1 MRESV
6 RVRERGK
13 TDRYELLLMN
23 LACGYWLNAI
33 LQPLFPHELKSNLL
47 VRNFAR
53 VLSSIF
59 SANAFDDCLKWSFI
73 SFMKLPKNL
82 ASRSTGAKK
91 AKKTK

>member
-1 MRESV
+1 M
-6 RVRERGK
+6 RERGK
-13 TDRYELLLMN
+13 TERYELLLMN

-33 LQPLFPHELKSNLL
+33 LQPLFPHELKSNLP

-59 SANAFDDCLKWSFI
+59 SANALDDCLKWSFI

>member
-1 MRESV
+1 M
-6 RVRERGK
+6 RERGK

-33 LQPLFPHELKSNLL
+33 LQPLFPHELKSNLP

-59 SANAFDDCLKWSFI
+59 SANALDDCLKWSFI
-73 SFMKLPKNL
+73 PFMKSPKNL
-82 ASRSTGAKK
+82 VSRSTGEERQKHK
-91 AKKTK
+91 IIFLLY